1 MDKDRITGA
10 AKEVGGKVQGAA
22 GNLTGDHKTELEG
35 RFHEASGKGQS
46 TVGQAKDAVRDAAGT
61 ASQTAKDAFNNP
73 GASAGQAKDAVR
85 GAAGSAAGAAK
96 DAYDNAGSYAGQAK
110 ETVRNAASSAAE
122 TAKDAY
128 NNPDRYVGQAKEAVQ
143 SAASVATDYAQDAY
157 NNSGQYIRQGSD
169 VVSQQVEEN
178 PLVALLIAGAVG
190 YGLALLIHGRG

>member
-1 MDKDRITGA
+1 MDTDRITGA

-35 RFHEASGKGQS
+35 RFQEASGKGQN
-46 TVGQAKDAVRDAAGT
+46 TVGQAKDALRDVAGNASKTAKDALSNPGASTGQAKEAVRSAAGT
-61 ASQTAKDAFNNP
+61 AAD
-73 GASAGQAKDAVR
+73 
-85 GAAGSAAGAAK
+85 AAK
-96 DAYDNAGSYAGQAK
+96 DAYNNAGSYAGQAK

-143 SAASVATDYAQDAY
+143 SAASVATDYAQDVY
-157 NNSGQYIRQGSD
+157 NNSGQYSRQGIEA
-169 VVSQQVEEN
+169 VTHQVEEN